1 MLKIILTL
9 EQAIAEQANS
19 RTKIMATFRQIPDII
34 RTSEE
39 KRRIFKSH
47 QRLEGCCIDLY
58 RTLLDA
64 IRDLI
69 LLLTDNRIRK

>member
-1 MLKIILTL
+1 MLTL
-9 EQAIAEQANS
+9 EKAIAEQAKS
-19 RTKIMATFRQIPDII
+19 RTKIMAMFREIPDII

-39 KRRIFKSH
+39 KRRIYKSH
-47 QRLEGCCIDLY
+47 QRLEQCCIDLY

-69 LLLTDNRIRK
+69 LLLTDNGIRKY

>member
-1 MLKIILTL
+1 MLTL
-9 EQAIAEQANS
+9 EQAIAEQAKS
-19 RTKIMATFRQIPDII
+19 RAKIMAMFREIPDII

-47 QRLEGCCIDLY
+47 QRLERCCIDLY

-69 LLLTDNRIRK
+69 LLLTDTGIRKY